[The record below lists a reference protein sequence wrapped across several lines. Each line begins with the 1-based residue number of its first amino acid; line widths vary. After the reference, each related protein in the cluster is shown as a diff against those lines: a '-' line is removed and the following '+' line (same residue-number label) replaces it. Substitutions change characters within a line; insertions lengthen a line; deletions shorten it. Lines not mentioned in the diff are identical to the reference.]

1 MATTG
6 PLPAPYDDGSS
17 TESEYYFDPEEEEA
31 PYEHEPQVKQEPLT
45 VQENTAIKQEYTNE
59 WTLQEGEE
67 VIQPPKGSEW
77 SHGAAVVCDNAV
89 ERALAM
95 ASRFER
101 AMSRTQREEE
111 LTADTMHSNE
121 RSTPPLKSS
130 EEGAKT
136 ANLKKK
142 KKVKVK
148 SKMVSLKSV
157 KATTPTVAA
166 MKPVVVGLRRPPSIV
181 TGAPIELEK
190 GLSVPRSSSRK
201 SPANQSSTRQKASP
215 SHGKTKQNAQTEE
228 KLLILRHQT
237 ERKKSPSVRRTELEK
252 LGSKSRLQ
260 TPDESSSS
268 TALPNHR
275 NVTKRTPTDPRI
287 GPPKQKNAVSHSNNN
302 SKKPAFVH
310 HDAFARR
317 VFKLKL
323 QEADVDEKTTTGS
336 HGSDKWFYENRRR
349 GIAAER
355 ARLMAQNLERFEIL
369 YATSTVSKS
378 ELKRY
383 QDDRDFAWRVVQFK
397 RKQASLQEQN
407 DLFISPEKRV
417 ELWRRLDQDR
427 EKLIAEN
434 GAMFHKVMMSQGQT
448 EGTFRARERDAFTT
462 NADAPRRPGKRV
474 HDKQL
479 HKGQPKLYRQ
489 ALGNP
494 STMLQSASTN
504 SRVVVGAALADNHN
518 TLHSQP
524 SSVPW
529 FLKG

>member
-59 WTLQEGEE
+59 RTLQEGAEE
-67 VIQPPKGSEW
+67 IQPPKGSEW

-121 RSTPPLKSS
+121 RSTSPLKSS

-190 GLSVPRSSSRK
+190 GLAEKIPISAKNGAGEAVFE
-201 SPANQSSTRQKASP
+201 STIGAEQVTAKFWQKAQQIAITSP
-215 SHGKTKQNAQTEE
+215 TYGTEQFTTEE
-228 KLLILRHQT
+228 LFQ
-237 ERKKSPSVRRTELEK
+237 KKSK
-252 LGSKSRLQ
+252 
-260 TPDESSSS
+260 
-268 TALPNHR
+268 
-275 NVTKRTPTDPRI
+275 
-287 GPPKQKNAVSHSNNN
+287 
-302 SKKPAFVH
+302 
-310 HDAFARR
+310 
-317 VFKLKL
+317 
-323 QEADVDEKTTTGS
+323 
-336 HGSDKWFYENRRR
+336 
-349 GIAAER
+349 
-355 ARLMAQNLERFEIL
+355 
-369 YATSTVSKS
+369 
-378 ELKRY
+378 
-383 QDDRDFAWRVVQFK
+383 
-397 RKQASLQEQN
+397 
-407 DLFISPEKRV
+407 
-417 ELWRRLDQDR
+417 
-427 EKLIAEN
+427 
-434 GAMFHKVMMSQGQT
+434 
-448 EGTFRARERDAFTT
+448 
-462 NADAPRRPGKRV
+462 
-474 HDKQL
+474 
-479 HKGQPKLYRQ
+479 
-489 ALGNP
+489 
-494 STMLQSASTN
+494 
-504 SRVVVGAALADNHN
+504 
-518 TLHSQP
+518 
-524 SSVPW
+524 
-529 FLKG
+529 

>member
-59 WTLQEGEE
+59 RTLQEGAEE
-67 VIQPPKGSEW
+67 IQPPKGSEW

-121 RSTPPLKSS
+121 RSTSPLKSS

-201 SPANQSSTRQKASP
+201 SPANQSSTHRAEKIPISAKNGAGEAVFESTIGAEQVTAKFWQKAQQIAITSP
-215 SHGKTKQNAQTEE
+215 TYGTEQ
-228 KLLILRHQT
+228 LT
-237 ERKKSPSVRRTELEK
+237 
-252 LGSKSRLQ
+252 
-260 TPDESSSS
+260 
-268 TALPNHR
+268 
-275 NVTKRTPTDPRI
+275 
-287 GPPKQKNAVSHSNNN
+287 
-302 SKKPAFVH
+302 
-310 HDAFARR
+310 
-317 VFKLKL
+317 
-323 QEADVDEKTTTGS
+323 
-336 HGSDKWFYENRRR
+336 
-349 GIAAER
+349 
-355 ARLMAQNLERFEIL
+355 
-369 YATSTVSKS
+369 
-378 ELKRY
+378 
-383 QDDRDFAWRVVQFK
+383 
-397 RKQASLQEQN
+397 
-407 DLFISPEKRV
+407 
-417 ELWRRLDQDR
+417 
-427 EKLIAEN
+427 
-434 GAMFHKVMMSQGQT
+434 T
-448 EGTFRARERDAFTT
+448 EGLF
-462 NADAPRRPGKRV
+462 
-474 HDKQL
+474 
-479 HKGQPKLYRQ
+479 
-489 ALGNP
+489 
-494 STMLQSASTN
+494 
-504 SRVVVGAALADNHN
+504 
-518 TLHSQP
+518 
-524 SSVPW
+524 
-529 FLKG
+529 

>member
-59 WTLQEGEE
+59 RTLQEGAEE
-67 VIQPPKGSEW
+67 IQPPKGSEW

-121 RSTPPLKSS
+121 RSTSPLKSS

-190 GLSVPRSSSRK
+190 GLAEKIPISAKNGAGEAVFE
-201 SPANQSSTRQKASP
+201 STIGAEQVTAKFWQKAQQIAITSP
-215 SHGKTKQNAQTEE
+215 TYGTEQFTTEE
-228 KLLILRHQT
+228 LFQ
-237 ERKKSPSVRRTELEK
+237 KKS
-252 LGSKSRLQ
+252 
-260 TPDESSSS
+260 
-268 TALPNHR
+268 
-275 NVTKRTPTDPRI
+275 
-287 GPPKQKNAVSHSNNN
+287 KQI
-302 SKKPAFVH
+302 PA
-310 HDAFARR
+310 
-317 VFKLKL
+317 K
-323 QEADVDEKTTTGS
+323 
-336 HGSDKWFYENRRR
+336 
-349 GIAAER
+349 
-355 ARLMAQNLERFEIL
+355 
-369 YATSTVSKS
+369 ATS
-378 ELKRY
+378 
-383 QDDRDFAWRVVQFK
+383 
-397 RKQASLQEQN
+397 
-407 DLFISPEKRV
+407 
-417 ELWRRLDQDR
+417 
-427 EKLIAEN
+427 
-434 GAMFHKVMMSQGQT
+434 
-448 EGTFRARERDAFTT
+448 
-462 NADAPRRPGKRV
+462 
-474 HDKQL
+474 
-479 HKGQPKLYRQ
+479 
-489 ALGNP
+489 
-494 STMLQSASTN
+494 
-504 SRVVVGAALADNHN
+504 
-518 TLHSQP
+518 
-524 SSVPW
+524 
-529 FLKG
+529 